1 MKYKNVKATI
11 IVSILLG
18 LTSCNGEDDSKS
30 EILENSD
37 NPSEENVLSI
47 DQIKNSQEEFLV
59 QEIENPD
66 EKEPEKIEEP
76 ELDKDEIEAE
86 AETKD
91 ETEDDE
97 IENDE
102 TEDDEEV
109 VEDAEEDTS
118 NEIK

>member
-1 MKYKNVKATI
+1 MKYKNLKASI

-18 LTSCNGEDDSKS
+18 LASCNGEDDPKS

-37 NPSEENVLSI
+37 NPSEDNVLSI

-66 EKEPEKIEEP
+66 EKEPEKIDEP

-91 ETEDDE
+91 EIEEDE
-97 IENDE
+97 I
-102 TEDDEEV
+102 EDDEEV
-109 VEDAEEDTS
+109 VEDEV
-118 NEIK
+118 K